1 MNSTNS
7 IEDIILKTLGF
18 SPEKTLQFL
27 TQQFPNRVKF
37 STSFGEEDQ
46 VLTDI
51 ICRNKLPVKIFT
63 LDTGRLFQETY
74 ELFEKTRNKYQADIK
89 CYFPKSEDVEKLIDE
104 KGPNSFYQSIANRK
118 ECCHI
123 RKVAPLQL
131 ALQDA
136 DVWVTGLMADQSHI
150 RKETTLFAYDAFFD
164 VIKYNP
170 LTQWSRTD
178 LENYIAQ
185 NKVPTNALHK
195 QGYPSIGCAPCTRAV
210 APGEHPRSGR
220 WWWEQSHKECGIHLT
235 HK

>member
-7 IEDIILKTLGF
+7 IEDITLKTQGY
-18 SPEKTLQFL
+18 SVEMTLQFL

-51 ICRNKLPVKIFT
+51 ICRNHLAVKIFT
-63 LDTGRLFQETY
+63 LDTGRLFEQTY
-74 ELFEKTRNKYQADIK
+74 ALFDKTRNKYQAEIK
-89 CYFPKSEDVEKLIDE
+89 CFFPNYEDVEKLIDE
-104 KGPNSFYQSIANRK
+104 KGPNSFYQSVANRK

-136 DVWVTGLMADQSHI
+136 DIWVTGLMADQSDV
-150 RKETTLFAYDAFFD
+150 RKETALFAYDAFFD

-170 LTQWSRTD
+170 LTQWSRAD

-185 NKVPTNALHK
+185 HNVPTNVLHK
-195 QGYPSIGCAPCTRAV
+195 QGYPSIGCEPCTRAV
-210 APGEHPRSGR
+210 EPGEHPRSGR

-235 HK
+235 QK